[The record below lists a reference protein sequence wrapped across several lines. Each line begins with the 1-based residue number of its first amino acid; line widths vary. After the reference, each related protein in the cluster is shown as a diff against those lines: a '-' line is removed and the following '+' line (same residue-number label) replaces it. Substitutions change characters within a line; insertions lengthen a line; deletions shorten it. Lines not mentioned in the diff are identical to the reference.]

1 MAAMAK
7 FPRHPPAPPTHG
19 GSPPRPGPR
28 RGTGG
33 RRPSLTHTHTHAAA
47 ATGLLAMPAAG
58 GPPDSGASQAQ
69 LARQQQRFVGTMD
82 AGATKER
89 WAANIHRDSAANYV
103 GFHPL
108 GTYMA
113 LARGESIGREKFEI
127 VESMYAPLV
136 GRGR

>member
-1 MAAMAK
+1 
-7 FPRHPPAPPTHG
+7 
-19 GSPPRPGPR
+19 
-28 RGTGG
+28 
-33 RRPSLTHTHTHAAA
+33 
-47 ATGLLAMPAAG
+47 MPAAG